1 MAETVETTTT
11 TTVKN
16 LEGGTTYFERIKTI
30 NTYWRN
36 LPPNFKR
43 LTIGYAALTAG
54 CYAVYNYTDG
64 KNALVDY
71 RAKQKFSQNPHS
83 ASSEWNAIK
92 QGIRSYDN
100 FWDALFF
107 PWSISGKIMP
117 SIVLILNPEK
127 QASKQPQTQL
137 QIPQLQIPTTDN
149 VRKIFNEVLEVEK
162 SD

>member
-16 LEGGTTYFERIKTI
+16 VEGGTTYFERIKTI

-36 LPPNFKR
+36 MPPNFR
-43 LTIGYAALTAG
+43 RFFIGYGLVTAG
-54 CYAVYNYTDG
+54 CYGVYNYNDG

-71 RAKQKFSQNPHS
+71 RAKNGETTSTK
-83 ASSEWNAIK
+83 EWKAIK
-92 QGIRSYDN
+92 DGIKSYDN

-117 SIVLILNPEK
+117 AIVLLLNP
-127 QASKQPQTQL
+127 
-137 QIPQLQIPTTDN
+137 QIKKTE
-149 VRKIFNEVLEVEK
+149 VRA
-162 SD
+162 